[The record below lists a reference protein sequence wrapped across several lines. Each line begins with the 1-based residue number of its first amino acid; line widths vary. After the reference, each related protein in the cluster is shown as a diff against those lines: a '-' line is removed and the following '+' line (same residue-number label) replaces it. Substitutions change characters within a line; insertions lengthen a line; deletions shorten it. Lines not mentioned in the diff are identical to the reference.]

1 MYGITVQPLASLL
14 LQDKI
19 RREGITMKGEITIG
33 LLASGIADNYSMS
46 ICRGAMKAA
55 KECGVKLV
63 IFPGKYLDRNLTNR
77 KEIMYEY
84 QYNTLFS
91 YAMGNRL
98 DAVLIIADSI
108 GCYASAERI
117 RELVEQYHQIPCVL
131 AGSKMDGYVSVNF
144 DNYSGISEGMNYL
157 IHELGLTKIGMVGGP
172 DDNTDARERKNVF
185 MRILDENGIPFDPRC
200 FVEGSLS
207 RYSKEAFEVLLNN
220 YPEMQAVFC
229 VNDDTAIGFY
239 DALKTHGKMPGK
251 DVMVFG
257 FDNML
262 SSPKMKPPLSSVWAE
277 PSQLGENAFYKA
289 LQMIR
294 GDKVEK
300 QMLPTKFIKRDS
312 LGTSRKKHEHRY
324 ERRMDRQRI
333 DIYFNEIFYRHIKEE
348 GDKIITQI
356 RGCFRELMNKVID
369 IYNAGEA
376 DAEQRSEV
384 LRMVDGLLGNNAMDY
399 ADMENFLTHV
409 ELLYQAFQKKEGA
422 KWYELDDTFSAV
434 YRKIVMVVEQHLGRI
449 SEDKENDQYAM
460 KLFVKDIMQFE
471 KGTDQSYAV
480 LLEHLE
486 WFDIE
491 NAYIYTF
498 KKPIMHLEHEELEIP
513 ENLYLKA
520 VRSGGRVES
529 VLGAAQK
536 TKTDAIFRSSIPGKN
551 CAALVVFPLF
561 SNEMLYGILVCDMT
575 EKLFENGEFLVNQMG
590 AAIKMLEL
598 LKSNAEIQRQLE
610 ESLITLK
617 ENNIQLDTISKS
629 DVLTGILNR
638 RGFYLSGEELL
649 EKNKSEGVRTLVAY
663 VDMNNLKIVN
673 DRYGHDEGDFSIKLI
688 SEMLTGVAEGRGLA
702 GRVGGDE
709 FALAVDALPDDEEK
723 AFVEEVYKRFWKYN
737 ESSEKPYNIT
747 VSIGTCIVEP
757 DDAVTLKEAL
767 TLADGRLYEEKQ
779 NRVKSVAK

>member
-1 MYGITVQPLASLL
+1 MTF
-14 LQDKI
+14 K
-19 RREGITMKGEITIG
+19 REGIAMKSEITIG
-33 LLASGIADNYSMS
+33 LLVSGIADYYPVSV
-46 ICRGAMKAA
+46 CRGAMKAA
-55 KECGVKLV
+55 RENAVRLV
-63 IFPGKYLDRNLTNR
+63 IFPGKYLDRNLTER

-108 GCYASAERI
+108 GCYASAGRI
-117 RELVEQYHQIPCVL
+117 RELVERYCQIPCVL
-131 AGSKMDGYVSVNF
+131 IGSKLDGYVSVNY
-144 DNYSGISEGMNYL
+144 DNYSGISEAMQYL
-157 IHELGLTKIGMVGGP
+157 IWELGLKNIGMIGGP
-172 DDNTDARERKNVF
+172 ADNTDARERKNVF
-185 MRILDENGIPFDPRC
+185 MRVLKENNLFFDERC
-200 FVEGSLS
+200 YVEGNLS
-207 RYSKEAFEVLLNN
+207 RYSERAFDTLIKN

-239 DALKTHGKMPGK
+239 DALKAHNRMPGK

-257 FDNML
+257 FDNIL

-277 PSQLGENAFYKA
+277 PSRLAENALCIA

-294 GDKVEK
+294 GNQVDEQV
-300 QMLPTKFIKRDS
+300 LATKFIKRDS

-324 ERRMDRQRI
+324 DRRVDRQGI
-333 DIYFNEIFYRHIKEE
+333 DRYFDDIFYRYIKEE
-348 GDKIITQI
+348 SNNNIADIKAGYL
-356 RGCFRELMNKVID
+356 ELMNKAID
-369 IYNAGEA
+369 VYEAGKS
-376 DAEQRSEV
+376 DIEQKNEIM
-384 LRMVDGLLGNNAMDY
+384 RMLDGLLGNNMMDY
-399 ADMENFLTHV
+399 ADLENLLTHI
-409 ELLYQAFQKKEGA
+409 ELLYQAFRKKTDA
-422 KWYELDDTFSAV
+422 KWYDLEDTFTAV
-434 YRKIVMVVEQHLGRI
+434 YRKVVMAVEQHLGRI
-449 SEDKENDQYAM
+449 SADKEDDQYEM
-460 KLFVKDIMQFE
+460 KLFVRDIMQFE

-513 ENLYLKA
+513 EYLYLKA
-520 VRSGGRVES
+520 ALREGVVES

-536 TKTDAIFRSSIPGKN
+536 QRTDDIFRSSQKGKDSD
-551 CAALVVFPLF
+551 ALVVLPLF
-561 SNEMLYGILVCDMT
+561 SNEMLYGILVSDMT

-617 ENNIQLDTISKS
+617 ENNIELDTISKS
-629 DVLTGILNR
+629 DALTGILNR

-649 EKNKSEGVRTLVAY
+649 QKNKAIGARTMVAY

-688 SEMLTGVAEGRGLA
+688 SEMLTAAAAGIGLA

-709 FALAVDALPDDEEK
+709 FALAVSVSPDVGER
-723 AFVEEVYKRFWKYN
+723 AFVDRIYRRFQEYN
-737 ESSEKPYNIT
+737 EGSEKPYNIT
-747 VSIGTCIVEP
+747 VSVGTCIVEA
-757 DDAVTLKEAL
+757 DDTLTLKEAL
-767 TLADGRLYEEKQ
+767 TLADGKLYAEKQ